1 MPESQSQFVVSVSEE
16 SFPKEV
22 IEKSSTVPVLV
33 DFWASWCGP
42 CRTLG
47 PVLEKLAEEY
57 QGAFILAQVDTE
69 ANPGLAMQ
77 FRVQSIPNVMLFRNG
92 RVADQFVGAY
102 PESSIREF
110 LSPYCATEAD
120 KLFASAEQAVQAGRN
135 AEAEKSYLEVL
146 RLDPRHSATHLALA
160 RIYIST
166 NRLTEAATQIES
178 IPIAAKEYETAMR
191 VKEVLGFYQQCENA
205 GGEKVCREAIQ
216 KNVKDLNARFGL
228 ASCLA
233 ASGRYQEALEEF
245 LEIVARDKR
254 FRDEGARKAML
265 AIFSLIGERSE
276 LADEYRTRL
285 GRTLY

>member
-1 MPESQSQFVVSVSEE
+1 
-16 SFPKEV
+16 
-22 IEKSSTVPVLV
+22 
-33 DFWASWCGP
+33 
-42 CRTLG
+42 
-47 PVLEKLAEEY
+47 
-57 QGAFILAQVDTE
+57 
-69 ANPGLAMQ
+69 
-77 FRVQSIPNVMLFRNG
+77 LFRNG

-120 KLFASAEQAVQAGRN
+120 KLFASAEQAAQAGRN
-135 AEAEKSYLEVL
+135 AEAEKAYLEVL
-146 RLDPRHSATHLALA
+146 KLDPSHSATRLALA
-160 RIYIST
+160 RIYISSSRP
-166 NRLTEAATQIES
+166 NEAAAQIEAIPMGAKEFEAAT
-178 IPIAAKEYETAMR
+178 R
-191 VKEVLGFYQQCENA
+191 LKEVLGFYQECETA

-216 KNVKDLNARFGL
+216 KDVKDLNARFGL